1 MCTDCQAAKLTNGLW
16 NTFNS
21 PQCLYCTARLIQRIG
36 KLRTP
41 TSDGITAR
49 RRVVLAD
56 AVAWG
61 HDEALIRKLVKGPIC
76 YQPEARK

>member
-1 MCTDCQAAKLTNGLW
+1 MCPDCQAAKLTNGLW

-41 TSDGITAR
+41 TSEQITER
-49 RRVVLAD
+49 RKAVLAE
-56 AVAWG
+56 AIAWR